1 MPNKIPTKIRPKS
14 PNVAH
19 PSLLLLYRVLTAIS
33 SSTAPPSKTM
43 IANAYARKAS
53 ASTVEKESTQPP
65 NAPRRNLDPEST
77 PLRKIPPSREK
88 RKLRRPQG
96 TYGGC
101 TTKTFSSPPGSL
113 CRNPGCSREHRPAS
127 GTTRPRAQQQ
137 ASHVQGRNQWPPHTH
152 LSRRRVNG

>member
-33 SSTAPPSKTM
+33 SSTAPPSQTM
-43 IANAYARKAS
+43 ITNDYTRKAS

-77 PLRKIPPSREK
+77 PSRKTPPSREK
-88 RKLRRPQG
+88 RILRRPKG
-96 TYGGC
+96 TYGGQ
-101 TTKTFSSPPGSL
+101 TIKTFSSPPGSL
-113 CRNPGCSREHRPAS
+113 SRNPGCSREHQPAS
-127 GTTRPRAQQQ
+127 GTTQSIPRAQQQ
-137 ASHVQGRNQWPPHTH
+137 
-152 LSRRRVNG
+152 